1 MDGLFRDLTHATR
14 NLLRTPGFA
23 VVTILTL
30 ALGIG
35 ANTAIFSVV
44 NAVILRPLGYP
55 QPDRLVYISSQFP
68 QMGFDQFWVS
78 PPEFL
83 EFQERTRAFSV
94 VGAFAT
100 GQANLTAP
108 DRPRRVNSVQASAEL
123 FKALG
128 VSALYGRTFEDAE
141 TRPNGAL
148 VTILSYE
155 LWRSAFGGSPSI
167 VGSQVDV
174 NGLRRTVVGVMP
186 PQFDVADQHV
196 ELWNPL
202 VINPANRQNR
212 GSHFLYLIGRL
223 ADGSTL
229 DTAKAEL
236 DTLLAR
242 WPDSIARPA
251 DATRGVHT
259 PDTKNHR
266 LRLDALQ
273 MQIVGGAR
281 TAVLVLQGAVV
292 FVLLIACANL
302 ANLLLARAESRH
314 KEFAVRSALGAG
326 RWRLLRQFIVEGCV
340 LSFSGAA
347 LGLGVA
353 VFGLRAL
360 IAAYPDSL
368 PRSADISLDLGVL
381 AFTLIIGLAT
391 GAVFG
396 LAPLL
401 HLAPDVTSIALK
413 EGGMRSTA
421 SAGRNRIRRGL
432 VAAEVAL
439 AVALVMGAGLLLRT
453 VRNLSNVDSG
463 FNRGQLVTF
472 AVTLPNATYSKPE
485 QVRTFY
491 TRLLDALRSS
501 GGVQSVA
508 AMTGLPPIRQVNA
521 NDTNIEGY
529 VPPPEGPFANVDYYN
544 TVTTGYVEAMGIPVI
559 EGRAFQ
565 PTDALGTTV
574 MINQTMARTF
584 YKDQSAIGRRVRP
597 SGSPTATIPWFTI
610 VGVLKDVKQGG
621 VDKKTGTELYFN
633 FEQLTNALP
642 SFGVGTMNIVMRT
655 AQPAE
660 ALSGTIRAAVAGLD
674 PSLPIVRLRSVDDV
688 FAESI
693 GRPRLLAQL
702 LGIFAGLAILLAAI
716 GSYSVLAY
724 MVAERRREIGIRM
737 ALGADRG
744 SVLRL
749 VLSQGLGLTLVGVA
763 GGLAVAFA
771 MNRVMA
777 SLLFGVRP
785 SDPATI
791 GGVVGLIA
799 GVALVACYLPARAA
813 TRVDPMVVLRD
824 E

>member
-1 MDGLFRDLTHATR
+1 MDSLLRDVRHAAR
-14 NLLRTPGFA
+14 NLGRTPGFTL
-23 VVTILTL
+23 VTILTL

-35 ANTAIFSVV
+35 ANAAIFSVV

-68 QMGFDQFWVS
+68 KMGFDQFWIS

-108 DRPRRVNSVQASAEL
+108 DRPRRVNAVLASAEL

-128 VSALYGRTFEDAE
+128 VNALYGRTFEAAE
-141 TRPNGAL
+141 TLPNGAP

-155 LWRSAFGGSPSI
+155 LWKSAFGGSPSVI
-167 VGSQVDV
+167 GSQVEV
-174 NGLRRTVVGVMP
+174 NGIRRSVVGIMP
-186 PQFDVADQHV
+186 PLFDVADQHV
-196 ELWNPL
+196 EVWNPL

-212 GSHFLYLIGRL
+212 GSHYLYLIGRL
-223 ADGSTL
+223 ADGATL
-229 DTAKAEL
+229 QTSKAEL
-236 DTLLAR
+236 DTLLAG
-242 WPDSIARPA
+242 WPTSIARPA
-251 DATRGVHT
+251 DPTRGVHT
-259 PDTKNHR
+259 PDTQNHR

-273 MQIVGGAR
+273 MQIIGGAR
-281 TAVLVLQGAVV
+281 TAVFVLQGAVV

-314 KEFAVRSALGAG
+314 KEFAVRAALGAS
-326 RWRLLRQFIVEGCV
+326 RLRLLRQFMVEGCL
-340 LSFSGAA
+340 LSCTGAA

-353 VFGLRAL
+353 VVGVRAL

-368 PRSADISLDLGVL
+368 PRSADVALDLGVL
-381 AFTLIIGLAT
+381 AFTLVIGLAT

-401 HLAPDVTSIALK
+401 HLAPGATSLALK
-413 EGGMRSTA
+413 EGGTRTTA
-421 SAGRNRIRRGL
+421 GAGRNRIRRGL

-439 AVALVMGAGLLLRT
+439 AVALVIGAGLLLRT
-453 VRNLSNVDSG
+453 VMNLSNVDSG

-472 AVTLPNATYSKPE
+472 AVTLPSATYAKPE

-491 TRLLDALRSS
+491 TRLVDQLRATA
-501 GGVQSVA
+501 GVHSVA
-508 AMTGLPPIRQVNA
+508 GMTGLPPLRRVDA
-521 NDTNIEGY
+521 NDTDMEGY
-529 VPPPEGPFANVDYYN
+529 DAPPEGPFENVDYYN
-544 TVTTGYVEAMGIPVI
+544 TVTAGYVETMGIPVV
-559 EGRAFQ
+559 EGRAFL
-565 PTDALGTTV
+565 PTDALGATV
-574 MINQTMARTF
+574 LINETMARTF
-584 YKDQSAIGRRVRP
+584 YKGQSPIGRRVKP
-597 SGSPTATIPWFTI
+597 SGGPGIPWFTI

-633 FEQLTNALP
+633 FEQLTATAP

-655 AQPAE
+655 TQPAD

-674 PSLPIVRLRSVDDV
+674 PSLPIVKLRSVEDV
-688 FAESI
+688 FAEAI

-702 LGIFAGLAILLAAI
+702 LGIFAGLAIVLAAI
-716 GSYSVLAY
+716 GSYGVLSY
-724 MVAERRREIGIRM
+724 MVSERRREIGIRM
-737 ALGADRG
+737 ALGADRA
-744 SVLRL
+744 SVLRM
-749 VLSQGLGLTLVGVA
+749 VMSQGLRLTLVGVVI
-763 GGLAVAFA
+763 GLAAAFA
-771 MNRVMA
+771 MSRVVA

-791 GGVVGLIA
+791 GAVVAIIG
-799 GVALVACYLPARAA
+799 GVALVACYIPARTA
-813 TRVDPMVVLRD
+813 TRVDPMIVLR
-824 E
+824 EE

>member
-1 MDGLFRDLTHATR
+1 MDGLLRDVRHATR
-14 NLLRTPGFA
+14 HLVRSPGFA
-23 VVTILTL
+23 IVTILTL

-44 NAVILRPLGYP
+44 NVVILQPLRYP

-68 QMGFDQFWVS
+68 QLGFDQFWIS

-83 EFQERTRAFSV
+83 EFQERTRTFSA
-94 VGAFAT
+94 VGAFAS
-100 GQANLTAP
+100 GQANLTTP
-108 DRPRRVNSVQASAEL
+108 DQPRRVNAVQASAEL
-123 FKALG
+123 FNVLG
-128 VSALYGRTFEDAE
+128 VNALYGRTFETAE

-155 LWRSAFGGSPSI
+155 LWKSAFGGSPSAI
-167 VGSQVDV
+167 GSQVEV
-174 NGLRRTVVGVMP
+174 NGVRRTVVGIMP
-186 PQFDVADQHV
+186 PKFDVADLHV
-196 ELWNPL
+196 EIWNPL
-202 VINPANRQNR
+202 VVNPANRQNR

-223 ADGSTL
+223 ADGATL
-229 DTAKAEL
+229 QTAKAEL
-236 DTLLAR
+236 DTLLAG
-242 WPDSIARPA
+242 WSSSIARA
-251 DATRGVHT
+251 AAATNGPHT
-259 PDTKNHR
+259 PDPKNHR
-266 LRLDALQ
+266 LRFDPLQ
-273 MQIVGGAR
+273 AQIVGSAK

-314 KEFAVRSALGAG
+314 KEFAVRAALGAG
-326 RWRLLRQFIVEGCV
+326 RARLLGQFVVEGCL
-340 LSFSGAA
+340 LSLAGAT

-368 PRSADISLDLGVL
+368 PRSADITLDLGVL
-381 AFTLIIGLAT
+381 VFTLLVALAT
-391 GAVFG
+391 GAIFG

-401 HLAPDVTSIALK
+401 HLAPDATSSALK
-413 EGGMRSTA
+413 EGGTRSTA
-421 SAGRNRIRRGL
+421 GAGRNRVRRAL

-439 AVALVMGAGLLLRT
+439 AVALVIGAGLLLRT
-453 VRNLSNVDSG
+453 VMNLSSVDAG

-472 AVTLPNATYSKPE
+472 AITLPNAKYSQPE

-491 TRLLDALRSS
+491 TRLLDQLRATP
-501 GGVQSVA
+501 GVQSVA
-508 AMTGLPPIRQVNA
+508 SMTGLPPLRNVNA

-529 VPPPEGPFANVDYYN
+529 TPPPEGPFANVDYYN
-544 TVTTGYVEAMGIPVI
+544 TVTTGYVETMGIPVV

-565 PTDALGTTV
+565 PADALGTTV
-574 MINQTMARTF
+574 LINQAMARTF
-584 YKDQSAIGRRVRP
+584 YKDQSPIGRRVRP
-597 SGSPTATIPWFTI
+597 SAPASLNVPWFTI

-621 VDKKTGTELYFN
+621 VDKAAGTELYFDV
-633 FEQLTNALP
+633 EQLTRVNT
-642 SFGVGTMNIVMRT
+642 GYGIGTMNVVLRT
-655 AQPAE
+655 TLPAD
-660 ALSGTIRAAVAGLD
+660 ALSGTIRAAVAGFD
-674 PSLPIVRLRSVDDV
+674 PSLPIVKLRSVDDV

-716 GSYSVLAY
+716 GSYGVLAY

-744 SVLRL
+744 SVQRMILA
-749 VLSQGLGLTLVGVA
+749 QGLGLTLAGVV

-771 MNRVMA
+771 MNRVLA

-791 GGVVGLIA
+791 GGVVALIA
-799 GVALVACYLPARAA
+799 AVALVACYLPARSA
-813 TRVDPMVVLRD
+813 TRVDPMIVLR
-824 E
+824 EE